1 MLFTLFNKIPSL
13 FASNFI
19 SLFSIRDYKFLVLSN
34 FFMFAGYQIR
44 VMAIAWIVLDITE
57 SEKMMGLINS
67 LPGLAV
73 ITMSLFGGVLAD
85 RVERWKLLWQ
95 TKIVI
100 TLMALLTGIL
110 LSFEILDSGT
120 IWYLIPISLVIGI
133 MFAIHNPASQA
144 YVLDVVGK
152 NKLVSAT
159 SFSAAS
165 STFATIIAPSMG
177 GLLLWLG
184 YDLSFY
190 VLTLFYFCGV
200 LMILSMKTRYKSADV
215 LEKTNILLD
224 MKLGL
229 QYAFRNP
236 IIRALLILSITAIF
250 SGIYQP
256 VIPVKIKQDLGLGEF
271 EYGFVLAMN
280 GIGTLIGSII
290 LFIINEKIKKI
301 FLIIISFLA
310 FDFGILFFGFSPNFV
325 MCSLSMI
332 IMGIGISGWMITIPV
347 LLQTK
352 SSDNMRGR
360 VISLYFMCVLTY
372 QLGWFFGG
380 VFLEYLGINE
390 TLIIAVSGSL
400 SLATLTILFSKSLR
414 NVE

>member
-1 MLFTLFNKIPSL
+1 MFSLFSKIPAL
-13 FASNFI
+13 FAANFI

-34 FFMFAGYQIR
+34 FFIFAGYQIR

-57 SEKMMGLINS
+57 SEKMMGLINA
-67 LPGLAV
+67 LPGIAV
-73 ITMSLFGGVLAD
+73 ITMSLFGGALAD
-85 RVERWKLLWQ
+85 RVERWKLLWL

-100 TLMALLTGIL
+100 TIMALITGIL
-110 LSFEILDSGT
+110 LTFEILDSAT

-133 MFAIHNPASQA
+133 MFALHNPASQA

-190 VLTLFYFCGV
+190 VLTFFYFCGA
-200 LMILSMKTRYKSADV
+200 LMILSMKTRHKSSDV
-215 LEKTNILLD
+215 LGKKSIFLD

-229 QYAFRNP
+229 EYAFKNP

-290 LFIINEKIKKI
+290 LFIINERIKKI

-372 QLGWFFGG
+372 QLGWLFGG
-380 VFLEYLGINE
+380 YFLEYLGINE

-414 NVE
+414 SVN

>member
-1 MLFTLFNKIPSL
+1 
-13 FASNFI
+13 
-19 SLFSIRDYKFLVLSN
+19 
-34 FFMFAGYQIR
+34 
-44 VMAIAWIVLDITE
+44 
-57 SEKMMGLINS
+57 
-67 LPGLAV
+67 
-73 ITMSLFGGVLAD
+73 
-85 RVERWKLLWQ
+85 
-95 TKIVI
+95 
-100 TLMALLTGIL
+100 
-110 LSFEILDSGT
+110 
-120 IWYLIPISLVIGI
+120 
-133 MFAIHNPASQA
+133 
-144 YVLDVVGK
+144 
-152 NKLVSAT
+152 
-159 SFSAAS
+159 
-165 STFATIIAPSMG
+165 
-177 GLLLWLG
+177 
-184 YDLSFY
+184 
-190 VLTLFYFCGV
+190 
-200 LMILSMKTRYKSADV
+200 MILSMKTRHKSSDV
-215 LEKTNILLD
+215 LGKKSIFLD

-229 QYAFRNP
+229 EYAFKNP

-372 QLGWFFGG
+372 QLGWLFGG
-380 VFLEYLGINE
+380 YFLEYLGINE

-414 NVE
+414 SVN

>member
-1 MLFTLFNKIPSL
+1 MFSLFSKIPAL
-13 FASNFI
+13 FAANFI

-34 FFMFAGYQIR
+34 FFIFAGYQIR

-57 SEKMMGLINS
+57 SEKMMGLINA
-67 LPGLAV
+67 LPGIAV
-73 ITMSLFGGVLAD
+73 ITMSLFGGALAD

-100 TLMALLTGIL
+100 TIMALITGIL
-110 LSFEILDSGT
+110 LTFEILDSAT

-133 MFAIHNPASQA
+133 MFALHNPASQA

-177 GLLLWLG
+177 GLLLWVG

-190 VLTLFYFCGV
+190 VLTFFYFCGA
-200 LMILSMKTRYKSADV
+200 LMILSMKTRHKSSDV
-215 LEKTNILLD
+215 LGETSIFLD

-229 QYAFRNP
+229 EYAFKNP

-290 LFIINEKIKKI
+290 LFIINERIKKI

-372 QLGWFFGG
+372 QLGWLFGG
-380 VFLEYLGINE
+380 YFLEYLGINE

-414 NVE
+414 SVN

>member
-1 MLFTLFNKIPSL
+1 MFSLFSKIPAL
-13 FASNFI
+13 FAANFI

-34 FFMFAGYQIR
+34 FFIFAGYQIR

-57 SEKMMGLINS
+57 SEKMMGLINA
-67 LPGLAV
+67 LPGISV
-73 ITMSLFGGVLAD
+73 ITLSLFGGALAD

-100 TLMALLTGIL
+100 TIMALITGIL
-110 LSFEILDSGT
+110 LTFEILDSST

-133 MFAIHNPASQA
+133 MFALHNPASQA
-144 YVLDVVGK
+144 YVVDVVGK

-190 VLTLFYFCGV
+190 VLTLFYFCGA
-200 LMILSMKTRYKSADV
+200 LMILSMKTRHKSSDV
-215 LEKTNILLD
+215 LGGTSIFLD

-229 QYAFRNP
+229 EYAFKNP

-290 LFIINEKIKKI
+290 LFVINERIKKI

-325 MCSLSMI
+325 ICSLSMI

-372 QLGWFFGG
+372 QLGWLFGG
-380 VFLEYLGINE
+380 YFLEYLGINE

-414 NVE
+414 SVN

>member
-1 MLFTLFNKIPSL
+1 MFSLFSKIPAL
-13 FASNFI
+13 FAANFI

-34 FFMFAGYQIR
+34 FFIFAGYQIR

-57 SEKMMGLINS
+57 SEKMMGLINA
-67 LPGLAV
+67 LPGIAV
-73 ITMSLFGGVLAD
+73 ITMSLFGGALAD

-100 TLMALLTGIL
+100 TIMALITGIL
-110 LSFEILDSGT
+110 LTFEILDSAT

-133 MFAIHNPASQA
+133 MFALHNPASQA

-190 VLTLFYFCGV
+190 VLTFFYFCGA
-200 LMILSMKTRYKSADV
+200 LMILSMKTRHKSSDV
-215 LEKTNILLD
+215 LGKKSIFLD

-229 QYAFRNP
+229 EYAFKNP

-290 LFIINEKIKKI
+290 LFIINERIKKI

-310 FDFGILFFGFSPNFV
+310 FDFGILFFGFAPNFV

-372 QLGWFFGG
+372 QLGWLFGG
-380 VFLEYLGINE
+380 YFLEYLGINE

-414 NVE
+414 SVN

>member
-1 MLFTLFNKIPSL
+1 MFSLFSKIPAL
-13 FASNFI
+13 FAANFI

-34 FFMFAGYQIR
+34 FFIFAGYQIR

-57 SEKMMGLINS
+57 SEKMMGLINA
-67 LPGLAV
+67 LPGIAV
-73 ITMSLFGGVLAD
+73 ITMSLFGGALAD

-100 TLMALLTGIL
+100 TIMALITGIL
-110 LSFEILDSGT
+110 LTFEILDSAT

-133 MFAIHNPASQA
+133 MFALHNPASQA

-177 GLLLWLG
+177 GLLLWVG

-190 VLTLFYFCGV
+190 VLTFFYFCGA
-200 LMILSMKTRYKSADV
+200 LMILSMKTRHKSSDV
-215 LEKTNILLD
+215 LGKKSIFLD

-229 QYAFRNP
+229 EYAFKNP

-290 LFIINEKIKKI
+290 LFIINERIKKI

-372 QLGWFFGG
+372 QLGWLFGG
-380 VFLEYLGINE
+380 YFLEFLGINE

-414 NVE
+414 SVN

>member
-1 MLFTLFNKIPSL
+1 MFSLFSKIPAL
-13 FASNFI
+13 FAANFI

-34 FFMFAGYQIR
+34 FFIFAGYQIR

-57 SEKMMGLINS
+57 SEKMMGLINA
-67 LPGLAV
+67 LPGIAV
-73 ITMSLFGGVLAD
+73 ITMSLFGGALAD

-100 TLMALLTGIL
+100 TIMALITGIL
-110 LSFEILDSGT
+110 LTFEILDSAT

-133 MFAIHNPASQA
+133 MFALHNPASQA

-177 GLLLWLG
+177 GLLLWVG

-190 VLTLFYFCGV
+190 VLTFFYFCGA
-200 LMILSMKTRYKSADV
+200 LMILSMKTRHKSSDV
-215 LEKTNILLD
+215 LGKKSIFLD

-229 QYAFRNP
+229 EYAFKNP

-250 SGIYQP
+250 SGIYLP

-290 LFIINEKIKKI
+290 LFIINERIKKI

-372 QLGWFFGG
+372 QLGWLFGG
-380 VFLEYLGINE
+380 YFLEYLGINE

-414 NVE
+414 SVN

>member
-1 MLFTLFNKIPSL
+1 LFSLFSKIPAL
-13 FASNFI
+13 FAANFI

-34 FFMFAGYQIR
+34 FFIFAGYQIR

-57 SEKMMGLINS
+57 SEKMMGLINA
-67 LPGLAV
+67 LPGISV
-73 ITMSLFGGVLAD
+73 ITLSLFGGALAD

-100 TLMALLTGIL
+100 TIMALITGIL
-110 LSFEILDSGT
+110 LTFEILDSST

-133 MFAIHNPASQA
+133 MFALHNPASQA

-190 VLTLFYFCGV
+190 VLTLFYFCGA
-200 LMILSMKTRYKSADV
+200 LMILSMKTRHKSSDV
-215 LEKTNILLD
+215 LGGTSIFLD

-229 QYAFRNP
+229 EYAFKNP

-290 LFIINEKIKKI
+290 LFVINERIKKI

-325 MCSLSMI
+325 ICSLSMI

-372 QLGWFFGG
+372 QLGWLFGG
-380 VFLEYLGINE
+380 YFLEYLGINE

-414 NVE
+414 SVN

>member
-1 MLFTLFNKIPSL
+1 LFSLFSKIPAL
-13 FASNFI
+13 FAANFI

-34 FFMFAGYQIR
+34 FFIFAGYQIR

-57 SEKMMGLINS
+57 SEKMMGLINA
-67 LPGLAV
+67 LPGIAV
-73 ITMSLFGGVLAD
+73 ITMSLFGGALAD
-85 RVERWKLLWQ
+85 RVERWKLLWI

-100 TLMALLTGIL
+100 TIMALITGIL
-110 LSFEILDSGT
+110 LTFEILDSAT

-133 MFAIHNPASQA
+133 MFALHNPASQA

-177 GLLLWLG
+177 GLLLWFG

-190 VLTLFYFCGV
+190 VLTFFYFCGA
-200 LMILSMKTRYKSADV
+200 LMILSMKTRYKSSDV
-215 LEKTNILLD
+215 LGKTSIFLD

-229 QYAFRNP
+229 KYAFKNP

-290 LFIINEKIKKI
+290 LFIINERIKKI

-372 QLGWFFGG
+372 QLGWLFGG
-380 VFLEYLGINE
+380 FFLEYLGINE

>member
-1 MLFTLFNKIPSL
+1 MFSLFSKIPAL
-13 FASNFI
+13 FAANFI

-34 FFMFAGYQIR
+34 FFIFAGYQIR

-57 SEKMMGLINS
+57 SEKMMGLINA
-67 LPGLAV
+67 LPGIAV
-73 ITMSLFGGVLAD
+73 ITMSLFGGALAD

-100 TLMALLTGIL
+100 TIMALITGIL
-110 LSFEILDSGT
+110 LTFEILDSAT

-133 MFAIHNPASQA
+133 MFALHNPASQA

-190 VLTLFYFCGV
+190 VLTFFYFCGA
-200 LMILSMKTRYKSADV
+200 LMILSMKTRHKSSDV
-215 LEKTNILLD
+215 LGKKSIFLD

-229 QYAFRNP
+229 EYAFKNP

-290 LFIINEKIKKI
+290 LFIINERIKKI

-372 QLGWFFGG
+372 QLGWLFGG
-380 VFLEYLGINE
+380 YFLEYLGINE

-414 NVE
+414 SVN

>member
-1 MLFTLFNKIPSL
+1 MSLFSKIPAL
-13 FASNFI
+13 FAANFI

-34 FFMFAGYQIR
+34 FFIFAGYQIR

-57 SEKMMGLINS
+57 SEKMMGLINA
-67 LPGLAV
+67 LPGIAV
-73 ITMSLFGGVLAD
+73 ITMSLFGGALAD

-100 TLMALLTGIL
+100 TIMALITGIL
-110 LSFEILDSGT
+110 LTFEILDSAT

-133 MFAIHNPASQA
+133 MFALHNPASQA

-177 GLLLWLG
+177 GLLLWVG

-190 VLTLFYFCGV
+190 VLTFFYFCGA
-200 LMILSMKTRYKSADV
+200 LMILSMKTRHKSSDV
-215 LEKTNILLD
+215 LGKKSIFLD

-229 QYAFRNP
+229 EYAFKNP

-372 QLGWFFGG
+372 QLGWLFGG
-380 VFLEYLGINE
+380 YFLEFLGINE

-414 NVE
+414 SVN

>member
-1 MLFTLFNKIPSL
+1 MFSLFSKIPAL
-13 FASNFI
+13 FAANFI

-34 FFMFAGYQIR
+34 FFIFAGYQIR

-57 SEKMMGLINS
+57 SEKMMGLINA
-67 LPGLAV
+67 LPGIAV
-73 ITMSLFGGVLAD
+73 ITMSLFGGALAD
-85 RVERWKLLWQ
+85 RVERWKLLWL

-100 TLMALLTGIL
+100 TIMALITGIL
-110 LSFEILDSGT
+110 LTFEILDSAT

-133 MFAIHNPASQA
+133 MFALHNPASQA

-190 VLTLFYFCGV
+190 VLTFFYFCGA
-200 LMILSMKTRYKSADV
+200 LMILSMKTRHKSSDV
-215 LEKTNILLD
+215 LGKKSIFLD

-229 QYAFRNP
+229 EYAFKNP

-372 QLGWFFGG
+372 QLGWLFGG
-380 VFLEYLGINE
+380 YFLEYLGINE

-414 NVE
+414 SVN

>member
-1 MLFTLFNKIPSL
+1 MFSLFSKIPAL
-13 FASNFI
+13 FAANFI

-34 FFMFAGYQIR
+34 FFIFAGYQIR

-57 SEKMMGLINS
+57 SEKMMGLINA
-67 LPGLAV
+67 LPGIAV
-73 ITMSLFGGVLAD
+73 ITMSLFGGALAD

-100 TLMALLTGIL
+100 TIMALITGIL
-110 LSFEILDSGT
+110 LTFEILDSAT

-133 MFAIHNPASQA
+133 MFALHNPASQA

-190 VLTLFYFCGV
+190 VLTLFYFCGA
-200 LMILSMKTRYKSADV
+200 LMILSMKTRHKSSDV
-215 LEKTNILLD
+215 LGKKSIFLD

-229 QYAFRNP
+229 EYAFKNP

-290 LFIINEKIKKI
+290 LFIINERIKKI

-372 QLGWFFGG
+372 QLGWLFGG
-380 VFLEYLGINE
+380 YFLEYLGINE

-400 SLATLTILFSKSLR
+400 SLVTLTILFSKSLR
-414 NVE
+414 SVN